1 MANETKYKRP
11 SLDYSMSSN
20 FMEAYGEALKPTWQR
35 GEKSMVAGITDKL
48 VGGMKDAYAAVEIG
62 KELTAA
68 QVGKWE
74 DATTRD
80 SWNTKE
86 QYDVFM
92 ALEKEGKDA
101 YLEAVRTGNK
111 EEQARLLAE
120 QGERK
125 TGLVGWGESADLAI
139 DNDSNVGWA
148 SSDRV
153 YNPMDQYMVAEVVQN
168 RNVTYRMED
177 GQMQIGIDYT
187 GLYNDPKTKTQL
199 GIPDP
204 LPTHPDHRLLRLMTE
219 EEWLADNGYELKDG
233 KLTRYVTKGQFD
245 KVVTGAIAPTV
256 LSDEL
261 TSALD
266 GFQKSGATDGT
277 HFDPKQTI
285 IDFQNRITKDNLKT
299 YMHEPIVGGESWAD
313 QVLKDDKTWDAVEI
327 ELYGKL
333 DPTDGRPVD
342 QDGNG
347 IIEEHEQIAARAW
360 MFDQLEKDEN
370 ADLIKKEIGTWLAS
384 KAQVRYDAGYDETF
398 EITDKGQFKK
408 GTRATLPQ
416 SNVNL
421 DGTKQGSGR

>member
-1 MANETKYKRP
+1 MADETKYKKP

-20 FMEAYGEALKPTWQR
+20 FMEAYGKALKPTWQR

-48 VGGMKDAYAAVEIG
+48 VGGMKDAYAAVELG

-92 ALEKEGKDA
+92 TLEKEGKDA

-111 EEQARLLAE
+111 EEQAKLLAE

-153 YNPMDQYMVAEVVQN
+153 YSPSDQFMVAEVVQN

-187 GLYNDPKTKTQL
+187 EIYGDASLKTQL

-204 LPTHPDHRLLRLMTE
+204 LPTGMTE
-219 EEWLADNGYELKDG
+219 EQWLADNGYELKDG

-256 LSDEL
+256 LSDNL

-277 HFDPKQTI
+277 HFDLDQTS
-285 IDFQNRITKDNLKT
+285 IDFQHRITKDNLKT
-299 YMHEPIVGGESWAD
+299 MMHEPVVGGESWAKQFMD
-313 QVLKDDKTWDAVEI
+313 GGNWHDVWETFHGAGVVPGDFNNDGTVTPG
-327 ELYGKL
+327 ELSMVSEFML
-333 DPTDGRPVD
+333 TELERP
-342 QDGNG
+342 
-347 IIEEHEQIAARAW
+347 
-360 MFDQLEKDEN
+360 EN
-370 ADLIKKEIGTWLAS
+370 ADIIKKEIGDWLAS
-384 KAQVRYDAGYDETF
+384 KAQVRYDAGYDTEFAKT
-398 EITDKGQFKK
+398 TGVKK
-408 GTRATLPQ
+408 GARATLPQ

-421 DGTKQGSGR
+421 GGKTNNNR